1 MIRQAI
7 FGIVLGTVVLTS
19 GLTSTPLPGHS
30 STKVISNNKP
40 LNIPS
45 NSVAVSSSNFKT
57 SNLEKVIFEQINRY
71 RAAKGLSKLK
81 LNVGISQQARVH
93 SLNMAK
99 KKVPFS
105 HNGFEKRVTSIP
117 LRFTSAAENV
127 AFNQGYNDPAAEA
140 VRGWL
145 ESPGH
150 YKSIVGNYDLTGIG
164 VAINEEREVYLT
176 QIFLRSK

>member
-1 MIRQAI
+1 MIRQAV
-7 FGIVLGTVVLTS
+7 FGIALGTVVLTS

-30 STKVISNNKP
+30 STKVIINNNP
-40 LNIPS
+40 FDVPS
-45 NSVAVSSSNFKT
+45 NSVAVSNSPFKNT
-57 SNLEKVIFEQINRY
+57 TLEKVVFKRVNSY
-71 RAAKGLSKLK
+71 RIAKGLPKLK
-81 LNVGISQQARVH
+81 LNSRISRQARVH
-93 SLNMAK
+93 SLNMARK
-99 KKVPFS
+99 RVPFS

-145 ESPGH
+145 DSPGH

-164 VAINEEREVYLT
+164 VATNKEGEVYLT